1 MADNMQVTPGTG
13 ASIAADDVG
22 GVLYQRIKVA
32 TGGDGAA
39 ADVSTANPMPVA
51 TSNVDTAAG
60 ATDAGITVLAKRVN
74 YGNVATITPAEGDYA
89 RLQVD
94 ELGRL
99 HVAIGPYD
107 PISRIP
113 VFIDFDH
120 HQLHEGETWQYSW
133 YGAVNTTTKNVKIVV
148 PTAAAT
154 TRTPHLLT
162 EVVADGSA
170 LIYLHE
176 GATFSSEGVEDTAV
190 YNRNRN
196 VGGSAGTKIYV
207 AGGTAL
213 TVSNTGT
220 KLWTGMLIAASK
232 AALTSDRSLSEWD
245 LKSNTV
251 YLLQVV
257 TGQATN
263 VLIRLNWYEDLGV

>member
-13 ASIAADDVG
+13 ATVAADDVG
-22 GVLYQRIKVA
+22 GALYQRVKIA

-39 ADVSTANPMPVA
+39 SDVSTANPMPVA

-60 ATDAGITVLAKRVN
+60 ATDAGVAVLAKRVD
-74 YGNVATITPAEGDYA
+74 YADVTTITPAKGDYA

-113 VFIDFDH
+113 VVMEFGH
-120 HQLHEGETWQYSW
+120 HQIHEGETHRWNW
-133 YGAVNTTTKNVKIVV
+133 YGTVNNTTKNVKLVV
-148 PTAAAT
+148 PVLTAT
-154 TRTPHLLT
+154 TKTPHFIMEIVSDAT
-162 EVVADGSA
+162 A
-170 LIYLHE
+170 LCYLHE

-190 YNRNRN
+190 YNCNRN
-196 VGGSAGTKIYV
+196 STTTPGMKVYV

-213 TVSNTGT
+213 TVSATGT
-220 KLWTGMLIAASK
+220 KLWTGWTIASARASVS
-232 AALTSDRSLSEWD
+232 TDRDLSEWD

-257 TGQATN
+257 TTGNAN

>member
-1 MADNMQVTPGTG
+1 MPGVT
-13 ASIAADDVG
+13 I
-22 GVLYQRIKVA
+22 
-32 TGGDGAA
+32 
-39 ADVSTANPMPVA
+39 
-51 TSNVDTAAG
+51 
-60 ATDAGITVLAKRVN
+60 LAKRVD
-74 YGNVATITPAEGDYA
+74 YATVGTVTPPAGDYSV
-89 RLQVD
+89 LQVD

-113 VFIDFDH
+113 VYIDFDH
-120 HQLHEGETWQYSW
+120 HQLHEGETWQYCW
-133 YGAVNTTTKNVKIVV
+133 YGAVNTTTKNIKIVV
-148 PTAAAT
+148 PNVAPT
-154 TRTPHLLT
+154 TRTPHILT
-162 EVVADGSA
+162 EVVADASA

-176 GATFSSEGVEDTAV
+176 GATFSAEGVEDTAV

-196 VGGSAGTKIYV
+196 VLGAAGTKIYV

-213 TVSNTGT
+213 TVSATGT

-245 LKSNTV
+245 LKANTV
-251 YLLQVV
+251 YLLQIV

-263 VLIRLNWYEDLGV
+263 VLVRLNWYEDMGV

>member
-1 MADNMQVTPGTG
+1 MANIKYRDYRDQEIYVKGAGAGTD
-13 ASIAADDVG
+13 ADPAVVAVSLSAGTATTDV
-22 GVLYQRIKVA
+22 
-32 TGGDGAA
+32 
-39 ADVSTANPMPVA
+39 
-51 TSNVDTAAG
+51 AAG
-60 ATDAGITVLAKRVN
+60 ANDVGIPVLAKRVD
-74 YGNVATITPAEGDYA
+74 YGSVTTIAPANGDYA

-113 VFIDFDH
+113 VVLDFDH
-120 HQLHEGETWQYSW
+120 HQIHEGEAWQWSW

-148 PTAAAT
+148 PNVTAT

-162 EVVADGSA
+162 EVVSDASA
-170 LIYLHE
+170 LVYLHE
-176 GATFSSEGVEDTAV
+176 DATFTSEGTEDTAV

-196 VGGSAGTKIYV
+196 VLGSAGTKIYT
-207 AGGTAL
+207 AGATAL
-213 TVSNTGT
+213 TVNSTGT

-232 AALTSDRSLSEWD
+232 ASLAADRALSEWD

-251 YLLQVV
+251 YLMQVV